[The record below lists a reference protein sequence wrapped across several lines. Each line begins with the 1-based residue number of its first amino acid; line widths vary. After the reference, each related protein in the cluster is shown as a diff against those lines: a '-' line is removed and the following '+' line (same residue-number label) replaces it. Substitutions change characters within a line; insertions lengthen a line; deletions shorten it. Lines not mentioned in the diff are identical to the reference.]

1 MEKCQKGSYVSK
13 FFQSVYDYFK
23 SIFSPKMVA
32 KTIKYA
38 ITGTLALIGLIIENP
53 RGQGYDG
60 AANMSRAYNGV

>member
-1 MEKCQKGSYVSK
+1 M
-13 FFQSVYDYFK
+13 D
-23 SIFSPKMVA
+23 A

-53 RGQGYDG
+53 RRQGYDG